1 MKGMGWAFVKTS
13 FTALLTLHP
22 SLACQVQCHNAYWLL
37 IMLFF
42 PQGQNFSWKKFGSI
56 RVVRNGK
63 ENLIYV
69 NKAQILWLRWPI
81 KSLYC
86 SLHFIQFLQETLDF
100 VHSFAFLSWNMNHNE
115 LSNKNFAVL
124 QPAEGRSSFNNK
136 TIIRIEWRLL
146 KKLFVTDHRLCF
158 MHHAAEFA
166 IHQGSH
172 LIQWWVITKSGDRI
186 INLIS

>member
-1 MKGMGWAFVKTS
+1 ME
-13 FTALLTLHP
+13 
-22 SLACQVQCHNAYWLL
+22 
-37 IMLFF
+37 
-42 PQGQNFSWKKFGSI
+42 
-56 RVVRNGK
+56 K

-124 QPAEGRSSFNNK
+124 QPAEVV
-136 TIIRIEWRLL
+136 L
-146 KKLFVTDHRLCF
+146 K
-158 MHHAAEFA
+158 
-166 IHQGSH
+166 
-172 LIQWWVITKSGDRI
+172 
-186 INLIS
+186 